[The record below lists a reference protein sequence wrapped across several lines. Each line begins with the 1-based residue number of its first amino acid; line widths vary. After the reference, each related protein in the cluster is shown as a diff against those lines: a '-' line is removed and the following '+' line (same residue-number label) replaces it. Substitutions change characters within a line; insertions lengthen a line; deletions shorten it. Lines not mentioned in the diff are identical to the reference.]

1 MHSKTSR
8 IRLVR
13 AAALLAALLLLIGC
27 LASPN
32 PARPRVLAPGDYTP
46 LRRYLT
52 AFIQREMRRSDIV
65 GLSIAVVDDQETVW
79 SQGFGYADRENGR
92 RATADTV
99 YRVGSISKLFTAT
112 AVMQLAERGRL
123 DIDQPLQGVL
133 PEFSVRSRFPDA
145 PPITVRSLLTH
156 HSGLPSNL
164 LKGELIEYPPP
175 PDAVHRYRGLP
186 AGLRDTW
193 LIHPPQRVWAYSNLG
208 YALLGSVVE
217 RASGRDFIRYI
228 EEEILSPLGMSRSS
242 FVEKTGRRNQPARP
256 YVRGRAVEP
265 YGIRD
270 LPAGSMLSSAND
282 LARFMKAIAAGGTAG
297 SARILETGT
306 LRLMLTPQNENVALD
321 VDFRIG
327 LGWWLINPLDLPG
340 IRMASHGG
348 DIPPF
353 HSLLVTLP
361 DQKLGVAVLTN
372 SEEGAAAIF
381 RIATE
386 AVLLAVDIK
395 QGIRPDREANPVI
408 RPDRE
413 MLRAHTGLYASPMGL
428 IRVDLRRG
436 RLAATVF
443 DRRFFLDPR
452 QDGSFSL
459 DHPLLGVRSR
469 LFSHLLQRIQAL
481 ESTTIT
487 SHEIDGSRLVALRPG
502 GVFMGIA
509 ERIEPV
515 PVPPAWRERVG
526 RYRILNPDPRSVV
539 ETLRLEYERKTD
551 LLLMEIE
558 VFDQRMSFPL
568 HPLSDRLAV
577 IDGEGRNLGETVEIV
592 LDGGE
597 ERLVYSG
604 YRAGKIR

>member
-1 MHSKTSR
+1 MLSKTSR

-13 AAALLAALLLLIGC
+13 AAALLAAPVLLIGC
-27 LASPN
+27 LASL
-32 PARPRVLAPGDYTP
+32 PARPRVLAPGDYAP

-52 AFIQREMRRSDIV
+52 AFIQREMRRSEIV
-65 GLSIAVVDDQETVW
+65 GLSIAVVDGQETVW
-79 SQGFGYADRENGR
+79 SRGFGYADRENGR

-123 DIDQPLQGVL
+123 DIDRPLQEIL

-145 PPITVRSLLTH
+145 PPVTVRSLLTH

-164 LKGELIEYPPP
+164 LKGELIEYPLPP
-175 PDAVHRYRGLP
+175 GAVHRYRALP
-186 AGLRDTW
+186 TALRETW

-217 RASGRDFIRYI
+217 RAGGRDFLQYV

-242 FVEKTGRRNQPARP
+242 FVAKDGRRNQPARP
-256 YVRGRAVEP
+256 YVRGRKVEP

-270 LPAGSMLSSAND
+270 LPAGSLLSSAND
-282 LARFMKAIAAGGTAG
+282 LARFMKAITGGGTAG
-297 SARILETGT
+297 GARILEAGT
-306 LRLMLTPQNENVALD
+306 LRRMLAPQNENVALD

-361 DQKLGVAVLTN
+361 DQELGVAVLTN
-372 SEEGAAAIF
+372 SEEGAAAVF
-381 RIATE
+381 RIAAE
-386 AVLLAVDIK
+386 AVLLALEIK
-395 QGIRPDREANPVI
+395 QGIRPAPAANPVV

-413 MLRAHTGLYASPMGL
+413 KLRAHTGLYASPMGL

-452 QDGSFSL
+452 RDGSFSL

-509 ERIEPV
+509 ERIEPT
-515 PVPPAWRERVG
+515 PVPPAWRERAG
-526 RYRILNPDPRSVV
+526 RYRILNPDPRSAI
-539 ETLRLEYERKTD
+539 EDLRLEYDRKTD

-558 VFDQRMSFPL
+558 VFEQRMRFPL
-568 HPLSDRLAV
+568 RPLSDRLAV

-604 YRAGKIR
+604 YRAGRIR